1 MRDEIAAFLLDTFPL
16 DKNTLAFVA
25 NHVANSPGRPSCLME
40 RVPLQFVFGAD
51 RSLGYFLQ
59 VIINCLCFINLYCFL
74 VLYKWRVCK
83 ISGCSVNVEILTQTM
98 FHEGIIAVIIC
109 STCHLIIL

>member
-51 RSLGYFLQ
+51 HSLGYFLQ
-59 VIINCLCFINLYCFL
+59 VIIICLCFIKLYCFL

-83 ISGCSVNVEILTQTM
+83 ISGYSLTVEILTQTV
-98 FHEGIIAVIIC
+98 FHVGIITIIC
-109 STCHLIIL
+109 STCHLII

>member
-40 RVPLQFVFGAD
+40 CVPLQFVFGAD

-59 VIINCLCFINLYCFL
+59 VIINCLCFIKLFCVL

-83 ISGCSVNVEILTQTM
+83 ISGYSMNVEILTQTV
-98 FHEGIIAVIIC
+98 FLVGIITIIW
-109 STCHLIIL
+109 STCHLII

>member
-25 NHVANSPGRPSCLME
+25 SHVANSPGRPSCLME

-59 VIINCLCFINLYCFL
+59 VIINFMFYKTVLFFFFL
-74 VLYKWRVCK
+74 VFFKWRACR
-83 ISGCSVNVEILTQTM
+83 N
-98 FHEGIIAVIIC
+98 
-109 STCHLIIL
+109 

>member
-59 VIINCLCFINLYCFL
+59 VIISCLCFINLYCFL
-74 VLYKWRVCK
+74 YCVNG
-83 ISGCSVNVEILTQTM
+83 GCAKLVNVEILTQTM
-98 FHEGIIAVIIC
+98 FHKGIVAVIIC

>member
-40 RVPLQFVFGAD
+40 CVPLQFVFGAD

-59 VIINCLCFINLYCFL
+59 VIINCLCFIKLNCFL
-74 VLYKWRVCK
+74 VLHKWRVCR
-83 ISGCSVNVEILTQTM
+83 ICGHSVSVEILTQIM
-98 FHEGIIAVIIC
+98 FHMGIIKIIIC
-109 STCHLIIL
+109 STYHLLI